1 MTNSKVNHFL
11 VNAQV
16 PTRKVHGHEFPYYKV
31 LMDNGTPCDLLA
43 NKPRTTSVLYMCNP
57 RSSNEVR
64 LLSSPRRR
72 YNVTSV
78 GKCLGSCPDILFL
91 GQSWH
96 VLKSWYTGL
105 GGGEEQGF
113 WYSFTNRLNQS
124 LVSSVVQASL

>member
-1 MTNSKVNHFL
+1 MINSKVNHFL

-16 PTRKVHGHEFPYYKV
+16 PTHKVHGHEFPYYKV

-78 GKCLGSCPDILFL
+78 SKCLGSCPNILVL
-91 GQSWH
+91 GQSWF
-96 VLKSWYTGL
+96 V
-105 GGGEEQGF
+105 GGGGWGGKNKDF
-113 WYSFTNRLNQS
+113 GI
-124 LVSSVVQASL
+124 VSQTDLTRV

>member
-1 MTNSKVNHFL
+1 MTNSKVDHVL

-64 LLSSPRRR
+64 LLSSPCRR

-78 GKCLGSCPDILFL
+78 SKCLGSCPNILVL
-91 GQSWH
+91 DQSWWKGAGVARTRIL
-96 VLKSWYTGL
+96 VLFRKQTQPESSFICGTG
-105 GGGEEQGF
+105 
-113 WYSFTNRLNQS
+113 
-124 LVSSVVQASL
+124 

>member
-1 MTNSKVNHFL
+1 MTNSKVDHVL

-78 GKCLGSCPDILFL
+78 SKCLGSCPKSLVL
-91 GQSWH
+91 GQSWW
-96 VLKSWYTGL
+96 KGA
-105 GGGEEQGF
+105 GGGRGGKNKDF
-113 WYSFTNRLNQS
+113 GI
-124 LVSSVVQASL
+124 VSQTDITRV

>member
-1 MTNSKVNHFL
+1 MTNSKVNHVL

-78 GKCLGSCPDILFL
+78 SKCLGSCPNSLVL
-91 GQSWH
+91 GQSWWKGAGVARTRIL
-96 VLKSWYTGL
+96 VLFRKQTQPES
-105 GGGEEQGF
+105 
-113 WYSFTNRLNQS
+113 SFICGIG
-124 LVSSVVQASL
+124 

>member
-1 MTNSKVNHFL
+1 MNMHTVFAVTFKIMTNSKVNHFL

-64 LLSSPRRR
+64 LLSSPRGR
-72 YNVTSV
+72 YNLTSV
-78 GKCLGSCPDILFL
+78 SKCLGSFPNSLVL
-91 GQSWH
+91 GQSW
-96 VLKSWYTGL
+96 GG
-105 GGGEEQGF
+105 GGGENKDFGIVLQ
-113 WYSFTNRLNQS
+113 TDVTR
-124 LVSSVVQASL
+124 V

>member
-1 MTNSKVNHFL
+1 MTNSKVDHVL

-78 GKCLGSCPDILFL
+78 SKCLGSCPNSLVL
-91 GQSWH
+91 GQSWWKGAGVARTRIL
-96 VLKSWYTGL
+96 VLFRKQTQPES
-105 GGGEEQGF
+105 
-113 WYSFTNRLNQS
+113 SFICGIG
-124 LVSSVVQASL
+124 

>member
-1 MTNSKVNHFL
+1 MTNSKVNHCL

-16 PTRKVHGHEFPYYKV
+16 PTRKVHGHEFPYYKI

-64 LLSSPRRR
+64 LLSSPRHK

-78 GKCLGSCPDILFL
+78 SKCLQSCLDILAL
-91 GQSWH
+91 GQSWWI
-96 VLKSWYTGL
+96 LKSWCK
-105 GGGEEQGF
+105 GGRQEQGF
-113 WYSFTNRLNQS
+113 
-124 LVSSVVQASL
+124 

>member
-1 MTNSKVNHFL
+1 MTNSKVNHVP

-78 GKCLGSCPDILFL
+78 SKCLGSCPNSLVL
-91 GQSWH
+91 GQSWRKGAGVARTRIL
-96 VLKSWYTGL
+96 VLFRKQTQPES
-105 GGGEEQGF
+105 
-113 WYSFTNRLNQS
+113 SFICGIG
-124 LVSSVVQASL
+124 

>member
-1 MTNSKVNHFL
+1 MTNSKVNHVL

-78 GKCLGSCPDILFL
+78 SKCLGSCPNSLVLD
-91 GQSWH
+91 QSW
-96 VLKSWYTGL
+96 LKW
-105 GGGEEQGF
+105 GGGGGGGKNKDF
-113 WYSFTNRLNQS
+113 GI
-124 LVSSVVQASL
+124 VSQTDLTRV